1 LVPVLPVGAVV
12 GDVPHRIDFNQPPR
26 SLDGMCCS
34 VDLVVR
40 VLVKPIVA
48 GALHQRRE
56 VVTLPERPDGQRF
69 PLALEIL

>member
-1 LVPVLPVGAVV
+1 VLPVGAVV
-12 GDVPHRIDFNQPPR
+12 GDVLHRVDFYQPPR

-40 VLVKPIVA
+40 VLVKPIIA
-48 GALHQRRE
+48 GGLDLGRE
-56 VVTLPERPDGQRF
+56 VATLPKRPEGQRF